1 MFRGLADLDDV
12 IVVGAGPA
20 GNNAALGL
28 AREGY
33 SVTVIDSRQE
43 IGDKLCTGLIGRE
56 CASRFPI
63 DPALVYREPQTARLV
78 APGAVPLFFE
88 TARPQACVIDRVAY
102 VASFAQRARD
112 AGALYLLGERV
123 HQIVSQNQGVTVI
136 TGQGS
141 HQARAVVLAA
151 GFGSPLV
158 RQAGLGSVS
167 DYVTGVQAVVS
178 TDGADEVEVHLGS
191 DVAPGFFSYLV
202 PTLPGLALVGLLS
215 RKKAQTRLTNF
226 IQKLRQAGKI
236 KEVVNEAATWGIPLR
251 PLKRTYLD
259 RMVVVGDAAGQ
270 VKPTTGGGIYY
281 SLLAGEAAAQVLSEA
296 LADDDLSS
304 GNLSR
309 YQSRWRS
316 LLAAEMEVGYS
327 ARRLYEFLTDHQ
339 IGALVKRAAAN
350 GFNRELV
357 DASEGTF
364 DWHGKMIAQIMGN
377 PGLGGALRLINPLL
391 ARLAHRPDI
400 GTAQPQTSSVF
411 HD

>member
-1 MFRGLADLDDV
+1 MDDV

-20 GNNAALGL
+20 GNNTALGL

-63 DPALVYREPQTARLV
+63 DPALVYREPQSARLV
-78 APGAVPLFFE
+78 APGAGPLFFE
-88 TARPQACVIDRVAY
+88 TARPQACVVDRVAY

-112 AGALYLLGERV
+112 AGALYLLGEPV
-123 HQIVSQNQGVTVI
+123 HRIVSQNQGVTVI

-141 HQARAVVLAA
+141 RQARAVVLAT

-178 TDGADEVEVHLGS
+178 TDGVDEVEVHLGS

-202 PTLPGLALVGLLS
+202 PTLPGRALVGLLS

-236 KEVVNEAATWGIPLR
+236 NEVVNEAATWGIPLR

-309 YQSRWRS
+309 YQSRWRD
-316 LLAAEMEVGYS
+316 LLAAEIEVGYS
-327 ARRLYEFLTDHQ
+327 ARRLYEFLTDRQ
-339 IGALVKRAAAN
+339 IGALVKRAAAD
-350 GFNRELV
+350 GFNSKLV

-400 GTAQPQTSSVF
+400 GTAQPQTTPAY

>member
-1 MFRGLADLDDV
+1 
-12 IVVGAGPA
+12 
-20 GNNAALGL
+20 
-28 AREGY
+28 
-33 SVTVIDSRQE
+33 
-43 IGDKLCTGLIGRE
+43 
-56 CASRFPI
+56 
-63 DPALVYREPQTARLV
+63 
-78 APGAVPLFFE
+78 
-88 TARPQACVIDRVAY
+88 
-102 VASFAQRARD
+102 
-112 AGALYLLGERV
+112 
-123 HQIVSQNQGVTVI
+123 
-136 TGQGS
+136 
-141 HQARAVVLAA
+141 VVLAT

-178 TDGADEVEVHLGS
+178 TDGVDEVEVHLGS

-202 PTLPGLALVGLLS
+202 PTLPGRALVGLLS

-309 YQSRWRS
+309 YQSRWRD
-316 LLAAEMEVGYS
+316 LLAAEIEVGYS
-327 ARRLYEFLTDHQ
+327 ARRLYEFLTDQQ

-350 GFNRELV
+350 GFNSELV

-400 GTAQPQTSSVF
+400 GTAQSQTTPAY

>member
-1 MFRGLADLDDV
+1 MFRGLANLDDV

-28 AREGY
+28 ASEGY
-33 SVTVIDSRQE
+33 SVTVIDSRHE

-63 DPALVYREPQTARLV
+63 DPALIYREPQSARLV
-78 APGAVPLFFE
+78 APGAGPLYFE
-88 TARPQACVIDRVAY
+88 TARPQACVVDRVAY

-141 HQARAVVLAA
+141 LQARAVVLAT

-202 PTLPGLALVGLLS
+202 PTLPGRALVGLLS

-281 SLLAGEAAAQVLSEA
+281 SLLAGEAAAHVLSEA

-309 YQSRWRS
+309 YQSRWRD
-316 LLAAEMEVGYS
+316 LLAAEIEVGYS
-327 ARRLYEFLTDHQ
+327 ARRLYEFLTDRQ

-377 PGLGGALRLINPLL
+377 QRQN
-391 ARLAHRPDI
+391 
-400 GTAQPQTSSVF
+400 
-411 HD
+411 

>member
-1 MFRGLADLDDV
+1 
-12 IVVGAGPA
+12 
-20 GNNAALGL
+20 
-28 AREGY
+28 
-33 SVTVIDSRQE
+33 
-43 IGDKLCTGLIGRE
+43 
-56 CASRFPI
+56 
-63 DPALVYREPQTARLV
+63 
-78 APGAVPLFFE
+78 
-88 TARPQACVIDRVAY
+88 
-102 VASFAQRARD
+102 
-112 AGALYLLGERV
+112 LYLLGERV
-123 HQIVSQNQGVTVI
+123 HRIVSQNQGVTVI

-141 HQARAVVLAA
+141 RQARAVVLAT

-178 TDGADEVEVHLGS
+178 TDGVDEVEVHLGS

-202 PTLPGLALVGLLS
+202 PTLPGRALVGLLS

-309 YQSRWRS
+309 YQSRWRD
-316 LLAAEMEVGYS
+316 LLAAEIEVGYS
-327 ARRLYEFLTDHQ
+327 ARRLYEFLTDQQ

-350 GFNRELV
+350 GFNSELV

-400 GTAQPQTSSVF
+400 GTAQSQTTPAY

>member
-1 MFRGLADLDDV
+1 MDDV

-20 GNNAALGL
+20 GNNTALGL

-63 DPALVYREPQTARLV
+63 DPALVYREPQSARLV
-78 APGAVPLFFE
+78 APGAGPLFFE
-88 TARPQACVIDRVAY
+88 TARPQACVVDRVAY

-123 HQIVSQNQGVTVI
+123 HRIVSQNQGVTVI

-141 HQARAVVLAA
+141 RQARAVVLAT

-178 TDGADEVEVHLGS
+178 TDGVDEVEVHLGS

-202 PTLPGLALVGLLS
+202 PTLPGRALVGLLS

-309 YQSRWRS
+309 YQSRWRD
-316 LLAAEMEVGYS
+316 LLAAEIEVGYS
-327 ARRLYEFLTDHQ
+327 ARRLYEFLTDRQ
-339 IGALVKRAAAN
+339 IGALVKRAAAD
-350 GFNRELV
+350 GFNSKLV

-400 GTAQPQTSSVF
+400 GTAQPQTTPAY

>member
-1 MFRGLADLDDV
+1 MDDV

-63 DPALVYREPQTARLV
+63 DPALVYREPQSARLV
-78 APGAVPLFFE
+78 APGAGPLFFE
-88 TARPQACVIDRVAY
+88 TARPQACVVDRVAY

-123 HQIVSQNQGVTVI
+123 HQIVSQDQGVTVI

-141 HQARAVVLAA
+141 RQARAVVLAA

-309 YQSRWRS
+309 YQSRWRD
-316 LLAAEMEVGYS
+316 LLAAEIEVGYS
-327 ARRLYEFLTDHQ
+327 ARRLYEFLTDRQ
-339 IGALVKRAAAN
+339 IGALVKRAAAD
-350 GFNRELV
+350 GFNSKLV

-400 GTAQPQTSSVF
+400 GTAQPQTTLAY

>member
-1 MFRGLADLDDV
+1 MDDV

-33 SVTVIDSRQE
+33 SVTVIDSRHE

-88 TARPQACVIDRVAY
+88 TARPQACVVDRVAY

-123 HQIVSQNQGVTVI
+123 HRIVSQDQGVTVI

-141 HQARAVVLAA
+141 RQARAVVLAT

-178 TDGADEVEVHLGS
+178 TDGVDEVEVHLGS

-202 PTLPGLALVGLLS
+202 PTLPGRALVGLLS
-215 RKKAQTRLTNF
+215 RKKAKTRLTNF
-226 IQKLRQAGKI
+226 IQKLRKAGKI

-304 GNLSR
+304 GNLRR
-309 YQSRWRS
+309 YQSRWRD

-327 ARRLYEFLTDHQ
+327 ARRLYEFLTDRQ
-339 IGALVKRAAAN
+339 IGALVKRAAAD
-350 GFNRELV
+350 GFNNELV

-364 DWHGKMIAQIMGN
+364 DWHGKMIAQIMSN

-391 ARLAHRPDI
+391 ARLAHRPDM
-400 GTAQPQTSSVF
+400 GTAQPQTTPAY

>member
-1 MFRGLADLDDV
+1 MDDV

-20 GNNAALGL
+20 GNNTALGL
-28 AREGY
+28 AKEGY

-63 DPALVYREPQTARLV
+63 DPALVYREPQSARLV
-78 APGAVPLFFE
+78 APGAGPLFFE
-88 TARPQACVIDRVAY
+88 TARPQACVVDRVAY

-123 HQIVSQNQGVTVI
+123 HRIVSQNQGVTVI

-141 HQARAVVLAA
+141 RQARAVVLAT

-202 PTLPGLALVGLLS
+202 PTLPGRALVGLLS

-309 YQSRWRS
+309 YQSRWRD
-316 LLAAEMEVGYS
+316 LLAAEIEVGYS
-327 ARRLYEFLTDHQ
+327 ARRLYEFLTDQQ

-350 GFNRELV
+350 GFNSELV

-400 GTAQPQTSSVF
+400 GTAQSQTTPAY

>member
-1 MFRGLADLDDV
+1 M
-12 IVVGAGPA
+12 
-20 GNNAALGL
+20 
-28 AREGY
+28 
-33 SVTVIDSRQE
+33 
-43 IGDKLCTGLIGRE
+43 
-56 CASRFPI
+56 
-63 DPALVYREPQTARLV
+63 
-78 APGAVPLFFE
+78 APGAGPLFFE

-102 VASFAQRARD
+102 VASFAERARD

-123 HQIVSQNQGVTVI
+123 HRIVSQNQGVTVI

-141 HQARAVVLAA
+141 RQARAVVLAT

-167 DYVTGVQAVVS
+167 DYVTGVQGVVWSDGAGEREVQMVRDVGPGCVS
-178 TDGADEVEVHLGS
+178 T
-191 DVAPGFFSYLV
+191 LV
-202 PTLPGLALVGLLS
+202 PTVPGRALVGLLS
-215 RKKAQTRLTNF
+215 RKKAKTRLTNF

-236 KEVVNEAATWGIPLR
+236 KEVVNEAATWWIPLR

-281 SLLAGEAAAQVLSEA
+281 SLLAGEAAAQVLCEA

-400 GTAQPQTSSVF
+400 GTAQPQTSSVL

>member
-1 MFRGLADLDDV
+1 MDDV

-28 AREGY
+28 ASEGY
-33 SVTVIDSRQE
+33 SVTVIDSRLE

-56 CASRFPI
+56 CVSRFPI
-63 DPALVYREPQTARLV
+63 DPALVYRQPQSARLV
-78 APGAVPLFFE
+78 APGARSICFE
-88 TARPQACVIDRVAY
+88 TAQPQAYVVDRVAY
-102 VASFAQRARD
+102 VASFAQRAQE
-112 AGALYLLGERV
+112 AGAMYLLGQRV
-123 HQIVSQNQGVTVI
+123 DQIISQEQSVTVI
-136 TGQGS
+136 TDQGTRR
-141 HQARAVVLAA
+141 ARAVVLAT

-178 TDGADEVEVHLGS
+178 TDGNDDVEVHLGEG
-191 DVAPGFFSYLV
+191 VAPGFFSWLV
-202 PTLPGLALVGLLS
+202 PTLPGRALVGLLS
-215 RKKAQTRLTNF
+215 RKKAQSRLTRF
-226 IQKLRQAGKI
+226 IQQLRQAGKI
-236 KEVVNEAATWGIPLR
+236 KEVVNETANWGIPLR
-251 PLKRTYLD
+251 PLKRTYQD
-259 RMVVVGDAAGQ
+259 RILVVGDAAGQ

-281 SLLAGEAAAQVLSEA
+281 SLLASEAAVQVMCEA

-304 GNLSR
+304 SNLSR
-309 YQSRWRS
+309 YQFRWRD

-327 ARRLYEFLTDHQ
+327 ARRLYEFLTDQQ
-339 IGALVKRAAAN
+339 IGALVKRAGAN
-350 GFNRELV
+350 GFNSELV

-400 GTAQPQTSSVF
+400 GTAQPQISSVI

>member
-1 MFRGLADLDDV
+1 LDDV

-28 AREGY
+28 ASEGY
-33 SVTVIDSRQE
+33 SVTVIDSRYE

-63 DPALVYREPQTARLV
+63 DPSFVYREPLSARLV
-78 APGAVPLFFE
+78 GPGAGTIFFE

-123 HQIVSQNQGVTVI
+123 DQIVTQKQCVTVV
-136 TGQGS
+136 TDRGS
-141 HQARAVVLAA
+141 RQARAVVLAT

-167 DYVTGVQAVVS
+167 DYVTGVQAMVS
-178 TDGADEVEVHLGS
+178 TDGVDEVEVHLGA
-191 DVAPGFFSYLV
+191 DVAPGFFSWLV
-202 PTLPGLALVGLLS
+202 PTLPGRALVGLLS

-226 IQKLRQAGKI
+226 IQQLRQAGKI
-236 KEVVNEAATWGIPLR
+236 KEVVNETATWGIPLR
-251 PLKRTYLD
+251 PLKRTYQD
-259 RMVVVGDAAGQ
+259 RMLIVGDAAGQ

-281 SLLAGEAAAQVLSEA
+281 SLLASEAAAQVLSEA
-296 LADDDLSS
+296 LSHDDLSS

-309 YQSRWRS
+309 YQSRWRH
-316 LLAAEMEVGYS
+316 LLSGEMEIGYS
-327 ARRLYEFLTDHQ
+327 ARRLYEILTDQQ
-339 IGALVKRAAAN
+339 IGALVKRAGAN
-350 GFNRELV
+350 GFQRELV

-364 DWHGKMIAQIMGN
+364 DWHSKMIAQIMTN

-391 ARLAHRPDI
+391 ARMAHHP
-400 GTAQPQTSSVF
+400 GNGLAQPQTSPAY
-411 HD
+411 DD

>member
-1 MFRGLADLDDV
+1 MDDV

-202 PTLPGLALVGLLS
+202 PTLPGRALVGLLS